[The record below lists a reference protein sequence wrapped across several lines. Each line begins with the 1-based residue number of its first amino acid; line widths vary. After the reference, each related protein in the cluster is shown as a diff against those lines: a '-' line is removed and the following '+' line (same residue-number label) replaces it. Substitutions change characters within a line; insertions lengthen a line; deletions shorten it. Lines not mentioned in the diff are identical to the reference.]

1 MRPSPS
7 TLCTWATTPP
17 DSSDSRL
24 CISMPQL
31 LPFEVLGYK
40 EHKAL
45 REAVRHLLRFDGRI
59 ETTEC
64 SYERSLRYIS
74 SVKEPGQPH
83 HHEGVVSRLPT
94 LRPVGM

>member
-7 TLCTWATTPP
+7 TLCTWATTTP

-45 REAVRHLLRFDGRI
+45 REAVQHLLRFDGRI
-59 ETTEC
+59 ETICAHMSVILGT
-64 SYERSLRYIS
+64 SPQSRNPASLITTRA
-74 SVKEPGQPH
+74 
-83 HHEGVVSRLPT
+83 
-94 LRPVGM
+94 